1 MKKFLLFSAL
11 FTLSIFSK
19 LTAQC
24 ILVCNDHVH
33 ASMNA
38 DDCYR
43 DFIADDFLENPGDC
57 GYEVVLSY
65 PFQVAPCIPPTRA
78 NRDLLGYT
86 VVYQV
91 KDPATNN
98 SCWGYVTIE
107 DKTGPL
113 VPCKSTTISCFQ
125 LAAINQV
132 TAEAKD
138 NCSDVSNVIS
148 NITW

>member
-24 ILVCNDHVH
+24 VLVCNDHVH

-107 DKTGPL
+107 DKPVL
-113 VPCKSTTISCFQ
+113 SSP
-125 LAAINQV
+125 
-132 TAEAKD
+132 AKAPP
-138 NCSDVSNVIS
+138 SVASNLLLSIR
-148 NITW
+148 